1 VTGELDGGPHPD
13 STSRIGSS
21 ELDSR
26 PHPNDPGR
34 VGRGELDGRPHPD
47 GPGRVGSGELELALA
62 ELMPDL
68 LRYFARRVE
77 PREDAADCLSETM
90 IVLWRRRRSLPES
103 LDEQRAWAF
112 GVAKR
117 VLANQRR
124 GRVRHAALAD
134 KVRAAVAV
142 HGEPASPAA
151 DLELANDA
159 LAVLNETDRELVRL
173 IVWDEF
179 GVAAAGALVGLNA
192 GAARMRWS
200 RAKDAMRAA
209 MTFDGVG

>member
-1 VTGELDGGPHPD
+1 LSGELDGG
-13 STSRIGSS
+13 
-21 ELDSR
+21 SR
-26 PHPNDPGR
+26 PGR
-34 VGRGELDGRPHPD
+34 LER
-47 GPGRVGSGELELALA
+47 SGLETALA
-62 ELMPDL
+62 ALMPDL

-77 PREDAADCLSETM
+77 PRADAADCLSETM
-90 IVLWRRRRSLPES
+90 TVLWRRRRSLPDS

-112 GVAKR
+112 GIAKR

-134 KVRAAVAV
+134 RVRAAVAV

-151 DLELANDA
+151 DLHLANDA

-173 IVWDEF
+173 IVWDGF
-179 GVAAAGALVGLNA
+179 GVAEAGALVGLGA

-209 MTFDGVG
+209 MTIDGVG